1 MLRNSLIE
9 VKQLAT
15 KLYLSAERVSREDEF
30 EHHLQI
36 ARDRNLGIEI
46 QEFYLHVHN
55 NNGDE
60 DRHNPV
66 MDGTIDFEQL
76 FESLDKWQVSPI
88 VATEIYGQG
97 LIESID
103 YLEKKMAAARCYGDT

>member
-1 MLRNSLIE
+1 M
-9 VKQLAT
+9 AT

-30 EHHLQI
+30 EHYLQI

-55 NNGDE
+55 NHGEE
-60 DRHNPV
+60 DSHNPV
-66 MDGTIDFEQL
+66 RDGTIDFEQL
-76 FESLDKWQVSPI
+76 FERLDKWQVAPI
-88 VATEIYGQG
+88 AATEIYGQG

-103 YLEKKMAAARCYGDT
+103 YLEKKMATTRCYGNT